1 MAGTFL
7 YDTSILFIMDKLPRD
22 VNNKLVGPNKKYEPV
37 LDDEVWITPA
47 VYNMAFEPGYYA

>member
-1 MAGTFL
+1 
-7 YDTSILFIMDKLPRD
+7 MDKLPRD